1 MRAAGWCSIPT
12 RAQGGALE
20 ATTPGTLADQKPLT
34 RPLCRGVI
42 EVKYEKCQTT
52 KNVDDARCD
61 AARAS
66 GCERIPTSELANS
79 NKTLSS
85 KGV

>member
-42 EVKYEKCQTT
+42 DV
-52 KNVDDARCD
+52 DARCD

-66 GCERIPTSELANS
+66 GCERVPTSELANS
-79 NKTLSS
+79 KTLSS

>member
-34 RPLCRGVI
+34 RPLQLCRGVI
-42 EVKYEKCQTT
+42 DV
-52 KNVDDARCD
+52 DARCD
-61 AARAS
+61 AAR
-66 GCERIPTSELANS
+66 ERVAVKGSPPPTGLANS
-79 NKTLSS
+79 KTLSS